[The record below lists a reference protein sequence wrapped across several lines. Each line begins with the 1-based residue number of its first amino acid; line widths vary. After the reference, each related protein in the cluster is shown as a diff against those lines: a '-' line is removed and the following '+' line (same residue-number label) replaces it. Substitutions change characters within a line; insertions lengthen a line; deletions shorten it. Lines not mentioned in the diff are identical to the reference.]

1 MLVAS
6 VLKKLLWV
14 LRYPAFAAE
23 EGPFRVGAIQT
34 RLSSGGSVACQIH
47 YPAAAEGQTKKG
59 FYPYFRSKAVE
70 GLTSYSRQSP
80 GLLDFLNAR
89 NHPCLI
95 NANPVADEKFP
106 VVIFSHGLGGTME
119 MYTQLCQ
126 QIASHG
132 FFVVAMEH
140 EDGSGAYA
148 ETRTGEAIPYKSPDD
163 SPYSR
168 EKVLNFRRPFLK
180 QRVSETSAVLES
192 ILTPNPDNKLEDT
205 NKELQ
210 KVLSAADTT
219 KGVALVGHSF
229 GGASLIMAAQSFLS
243 NPDSKIQPTSLSV
256 LDPWA
261 FSLEEEVLNQGIDSI
276 PMLSILSQG
285 WLTNPETAQV
295 DTFLQNCPKSTNLY
309 APNSVHASF
318 ADSVSWLPG
327 FILRKLYLRGANEK
341 RHETIYAVANACV
354 QQIRSGHIDD
364 TGPLQE
370 YKVSKEE
377 SKVLSGM

>member
-1 MLVAS
+1 MFVAS
-6 VLKKLLWV
+6 VLKNLLWT

-23 EGPFRVGAIQT
+23 EGSYRVGAIQT
-34 RLSSGGSVACQIH
+34 RLAGSIACQIH
-47 YPAAAEGQTKKG
+47 YPAAEGQRKKE
-59 FYPYFRSKAVE
+59 FDPYFRSRAVD
-70 GLTSYSRQSP
+70 GLTSYSRTSP

-89 NHPCLI
+89 NHPCLV
-95 NANPVADEKFP
+95 NADPIPDEKFP
-106 VVIFSHGLGGTME
+106 IVMFSHGLGGSME

-148 ETRTGEAIPYKSPDD
+148 ETKQGEAIPYKRPDD

-192 ILTPNPDNKLEDT
+192 ILAAPTDKLDV
-205 NKELQ
+205 NKEIQ
-210 KVLSAADTT
+210 KVLSAADTA

-229 GGASLIMAAQSFLS
+229 GGASMIMAAQLYLS
-243 NPDSKIQPTSLSV
+243 TPDSKIQPTSLSV

-261 FSLEEEVLNQGIDSI
+261 FSLEEEVLTRGIDSI
-276 PMLSILSQG
+276 PTLSILSQS
-285 WLTNPETAQV
+285 WLTNPETAKV
-295 DTFLQNCPKSTNLY
+295 DAFLQNCLKSTTLY
-309 APNSVHASF
+309 APNSVHASV

-327 FILRKLYLRGANEK
+327 FILKKLYLRGANEK
-341 RHETIYAVANACV
+341 RHETIHSVAKACV
-354 QQIRSGHIDD
+354 QQIRSGQIHDP
-364 TGPLQE
+364 GPLQE
-370 YKVSKEE
+370 YKVKTEA
-377 SKVLSGM
+377 SKVLSIT